1 MQTFHHDG
9 KREEAYLFS
18 FNFKGLPPENHR
30 LFQNFVQDKFAIF
43 PDSYPIREVS
53 GNKDESPKEFFEST
67 HRHRNGSHFDELPKL
82 VW

>member
-1 MQTFHHDG
+1 MMEKEKKPICSASILKVF
-9 KREEAYLFS
+9 
-18 FNFKGLPPENHR
+18 PPENHR

-43 PDSYPIREVS
+43 PDSYPIREVT
-53 GNKDESPKEFFEST
+53 GNKDESPKEFFKST